1 MHTPPDV
8 IRDDPAIC
16 AILRID
22 AATPLPARG
31 WVRQTGR
38 AMLHSGAYVDVWR
51 DGTESVATIDLDGR
65 SVQTWGGCIM
75 QQFGGWRVG

>member
-1 MHTPPDV
+1 MHTQPAA
-8 IRDDPAIC
+8 IHDDPAIC

-51 DGTESVATIDLDGR
+51 DGTESVEA
-65 SVQTWGGCIM
+65 GGVIV